1 MLINSLSLHHQI
13 NKTMDIHQKTG
24 MAIVQLR
31 KEQGISQYNLAI
43 KANITFRYLSDIE
56 NGKRNLSI
64 NILEKISNALGV
76 KPSKI
81 FEIAEN
87 IE

>member
-1 MLINSLSLHHQI
+1 M
-13 NKTMDIHQKTG
+13 TMDIHQKTG
-24 MAIVQLR
+24 MAIVKLR

-56 NGKRNLSI
+56 NGKRNLSL
-64 NILEKISNALGV
+64 NILEKIAIALGV
-76 KPSKI
+76 KTSKI
-81 FEIAEN
+81 LEIAEN